1 MRIKAEDTFAIVI
14 DYQEKILPAMSGQE
28 ELLRKSQIL
37 LGGLK
42 ALEVPMILTTQY
54 AKGLGNNI
62 PAITDAMGVTG
73 AIDKNTFSVYDNESV
88 RQAIPHGKKNVIL
101 CGIEAHICVL
111 QSLMDLQAA
120 GYQTILV
127 ADCVASRSDRDLA
140 FAYERAKQEGAI
152 ITSAEAI
159 LYELAGSSKHP
170 AFKTIS
176 ALVK

>member
-62 PAITDAMGVTG
+62 PAITDAMGVTE
-73 AIDKNTFSVYDNESV
+73 AID
-88 RQAIPHGKKNVIL
+88 
-101 CGIEAHICVL
+101 
-111 QSLMDLQAA
+111 
-120 GYQTILV
+120 
-127 ADCVASRSDRDLA
+127 
-140 FAYERAKQEGAI
+140 
-152 ITSAEAI
+152 
-159 LYELAGSSKHP
+159 
-170 AFKTIS
+170 
-176 ALVK
+176 

>member
-62 PAITDAMGVTG
+62 PAITDAMGVTE

-88 RQAIPHGKKNVIL
+88 RRAIPHGKKNVIL
-101 CGIEAHICVL
+101 CGIEACDKTEAYGPHRRTPH
-111 QSLMDLQAA
+111 SLPQAA
-120 GYQTILV
+120 
-127 ADCVASRSDRDLA
+127 RRN
-140 FAYERAKQEGAI
+140 R
-152 ITSAEAI
+152 
-159 LYELAGSSKHP
+159 
-170 AFKTIS
+170 
-176 ALVK
+176 

>member
-62 PAITDAMGVTG
+62 PAITDAMGVTE

-88 RQAIPHGKKNVIL
+88 RQAIPQ
-101 CGIEAHICVL
+101 AHICVL

>member
-62 PAITDAMGVTG
+62 PAITDAMGVTE

-88 RQAIPHGKKNVIL
+88 RQ
-101 CGIEAHICVL
+101 
-111 QSLMDLQAA
+111 
-120 GYQTILV
+120 T
-127 ADCVASRSDRDLA
+127 SRM
-140 FAYERAKQEGAI
+140 AKRM
-152 ITSAEAI
+152 
-159 LYELAGSSKHP
+159 SSC
-170 AFKTIS
+170 AVSRRIS
-176 ALVK
+176 VSYNL

>member
-28 ELLRKSQIL
+28 ELLRKEPIFTGFEGTGSNND
-37 LGGLK
+37 
-42 ALEVPMILTTQY
+42 PYHTQY

-62 PAITDAMGVTG
+62 PAITDAMGVTE